1 MQRFPMRHRRHQDGA
16 VVFEADEATIEQ
28 MIHIRRQQQP
38 VITVQAL
45 DIARI
50 TPRFAVA
57 RAQVFDQIHLCD
69 ATEGLDTL
77 DVLFEQA
84 LPPARH
90 DDCMPSGFGRS
101 EEHTSALKSLMRTS
115 YAVSCLKKQ

>member
-1 MQRFPMRHRRHQDGA
+1 
-16 VVFEADEATIEQ
+16 

-57 RAQVFDQIHLCD
+57 RAQVFDPIHLCD

-90 DDCMPSGFGRS
+90 DDCMPRGFGNRLVRS
-101 EEHTSALKSLMRTS
+101 EEHTSELQSLMRLS
-115 YAVSCLKKQ
+115 YAVLCLTKNKT

>member
-1 MQRFPMRHRRHQDGA
+1 
-16 VVFEADEATIEQ
+16 

-38 VITVQAL
+38 VINVQAL

-57 RAQVFDQIHLCD
+57 REQVFDPIHLCD

-84 LPPARH
+84 LTPARH
-90 DDCMPSGFGRS
+90 DDCMPRGFGNSPVGDHLLRS
-101 EEHTSALKSLMRTS
+101 DESRVGKGVGSPCRYWGSGYDEN
-115 YAVSCLKKQ
+115 

>member
-1 MQRFPMRHRRHQDGA
+1 
-16 VVFEADEATIEQ
+16 

-57 RAQVFDQIHLCD
+57 RAQVFDPIHLCD

-90 DDCMPSGFGRS
+90 DDCMPRGFGDRLVGDHRS
-101 EEHTSALKSLMRTS
+101 EEHTSELQSLMRIS
-115 YAVSCLKKQ
+115 YAVFCLKKKNTPKPT